1 MLTSRKGLRFGREK
15 GVLWF
20 QERRSQVQTYT
31 VLTAA
36 LMPNIPHGAF
46 RLYVILDGAAKQANA
61 EGEYFPVTLEGLIR
75 LHPGIAGRSAGAT
88 TIIKQVA
95 ALRGA
100 GLLDVRAAIHRNE
113 PRQPVLMKVMKPEP
127 VESDLASVVN
137 TQ

>member
-1 MLTSRKGLRFGREK
+1 M
-15 GVLWF
+15 
-20 QERRSQVQTYT
+20 QTYT

-61 EGEYFPVTLEGLIR
+61 EDEYFPVTLEGLIR

-100 GLLDVRAAIHRNE
+100 GLLNVRAAIHRNE
-113 PRQPVLMKVMKPEP
+113 PRQPVLMKVMKPKP

>member
-1 MLTSRKGLRFGREK
+1 MTT
-15 GVLWF
+15 
-20 QERRSQVQTYT
+20 QQTYP

-46 RLYVILDGAAKQANA
+46 RLYVILDGASRQTGA
-61 EGEYFPVTLEGLIR
+61 EDEYFPVTLEGLIQ
-75 LHPGIAGRSAGAT
+75 LHPGIAGRNAGAT
-88 TIIKQVA
+88 TIIKQVS

-113 PRQPVLMKVMKPEP
+113 PRQPVLMKVIRPRA